1 MFDGYYE
8 YSVTISSLTVI
19 IYFMLLGRYEL
30 DVYSVVSVI
39 FNRLRKVSLEKP
51 QHFRAYYPNV

>member
-1 MFDGYYE
+1 M
-8 YSVTISSLTVI
+8 TISSLTVI
-19 IYFMLLGRYEL
+19 IYFILLGRYEL

-51 QHFRAYYPNV
+51 QNFRAYYPNV